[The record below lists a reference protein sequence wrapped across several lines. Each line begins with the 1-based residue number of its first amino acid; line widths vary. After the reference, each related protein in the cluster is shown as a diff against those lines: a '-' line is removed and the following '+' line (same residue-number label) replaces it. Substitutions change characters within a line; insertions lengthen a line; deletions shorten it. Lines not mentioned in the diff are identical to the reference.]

1 MQCPYCKEEI
11 KDGATKCKH
20 CGSAIGGALTDSLVS
35 QSSIGEMFS
44 TALTIWK
51 EHLVSLVV
59 MTLVFFLV
67 VWIPIANIGF
77 IAGYVRSLI
86 KVTRGEGKP
95 SVGDIFTAWDCF
107 GKLLVYVLILFIAS
121 AIVSIIPL
129 LGTLLAIALGFI
141 AFPGM
146 YAIIDNNRD
155 IVGAFKWSLAS
166 IKANLVN
173 WLLVYIA
180 GYVLAVVGFILLVVG
195 VLFTGP
201 LGALLMI
208 QQSERVKSS

>member
-11 KDGATKCKH
+11 KDGAIKCKH
-20 CGSAIGGALTDSLVS
+20 CGSAIGGALTDALAG
-35 QSSIGEMFS
+35 QSSVGELFS
-44 TALTIWK
+44 TALKIWK
-51 EHLVSLVV
+51 EHLAGLVV

-95 SVGDIFTAWDCF
+95 NVGDIFNTWDCF
-107 GKLLVYVLILFIAS
+107 GKLLVYVLALFIAS
-121 AIVSIIPL
+121 AILSIIPL

-146 YAIIDNNRD
+146 YAIIDRNLD
-155 IVGAFKWSLAS
+155 IVDAFKWSLAS
-166 IKANLVN
+166 IKANLAN

-180 GYVLAVVGFILLVVG
+180 GYVLAAVGFFLLVVG
-195 VLFTGP
+195 ALFTAP

-208 QQSERVKSS
+208 QQYERVKPS